1 EQFIEKLENTY
12 KGMEIEGHE
21 VINDINL
28 SEPVTE
34 IYKFTLESQADVIND
49 KLYFSPLFFLKTSE
63 NPFKLENREFPVDF
77 AYSSETI
84 YRVMVNLPEGY
95 EIESL
100 PEPIALKMPDDIA
113 EFKYNVVKNGKSIQI
128 TISDK
133 INTPMVTASYYDV
146 LKPYCSKLIE

>member
-1 EQFIEKLENTY
+1 SSTIDLYPSKPSMNTISMLLNLDEKGTITGNIRSVMTSHNAMSFRQRYIETNKEQFIEKLENTY

-84 YRVMVNLPEGY
+84 Y
-95 EIESL
+95 
-100 PEPIALKMPDDIA
+100 
-113 EFKYNVVKNGKSIQI
+113 
-128 TISDK
+128 
-133 INTPMVTASYYDV
+133 
-146 LKPYCSKLIE
+146 